1 MWVKLYCASVC
12 DLLELCLTLCR
23 ISKIKM
29 TMKFNESK
37 TYESPVCYTVEIVTE
52 GVLCASVDHEG
63 VTGDEDGIF

>member
-1 MWVKLYCASVC
+1 
-12 DLLELCLTLCR
+12 
-23 ISKIKM
+23 M